1 MEPSPATRGIHALI
15 GEDLAERAGVQ
26 YTELTPRH
34 LLNHCD
40 TERMPDCWTIN
51 PYRGCSFGCRYCYAR
66 YTHEFL
72 GLSDPLDFERKIFV
86 KTGAASVLGAEANQR
101 KLQARPIAIG
111 TATDPYQPAEA
122 SYELTRGILEV
133 LAHYRGLE
141 IGIITKSALIVRDLD
156 LLVRIRE
163 RSRLTISVS
172 LITPYR
178 TLARKLD
185 SGAPTPE
192 RRLKTVQTLAHAGL
206 PVGINALP
214 ILPAINDSARDL
226 ELLFQRAR
234 TYDAG
239 WISVG
244 PLFLASG
251 SRRRFL
257 DWLSEVMPE
266 KLPAYRRLFARG
278 IDVDPGWAAELDRR
292 VASLRER
299 TGLPDRASRTRGA
312 EQLLLP
318 GVQRA
323 TRQPLSGRQSALG
336 APAGR
341 QDS

>member
-1 MEPSPATRGIHALI
+1 MEASPITRGGIQALI
-15 GEDLAERAGVQ
+15 GEDLAERAGVR
-26 YTELTPRH
+26 YTELTPRS

-40 TERMPDCWTIN
+40 TARMPDCWTIN

-72 GLSDPLDFERKIFV
+72 GLSDPLDFERQIFI
-86 KTGAASVLGAEANQR
+86 KTEAGSVLAAEANQR

-122 SYELTRGILEV
+122 KYALTRGILEV
-133 LAHYRGLE
+133 LARFRGLE

-163 RSRLTISVS
+163 RSRLAISVS
-172 LITPYR
+172 LITAYR

-185 SGAPTPE
+185 PGAPTPE
-192 RRLKTVQTLAHAGL
+192 RRLKTVQTLARAGV

-214 ILPAINDSARDL
+214 ILPAINDSLRDL

-234 TYDAG
+234 AYDAG

-257 DWLSEVMPE
+257 DWLSEAMPE
-266 KLPAYRRLFARG
+266 KLPLYRRLFARG
-278 IDVDPGWAAELDRR
+278 MDVDPRWSVELRRR
-292 VASLRER
+292 VARLRRR
-299 TGLPDRASRTRGA
+299 TGLPDRAFREPGA
-312 EQLLLP
+312 LQLVLP
-318 GVQRA
+318 GLGRSGA
-323 TRQPLSGRQSALG
+323 TGGLHFSRED
-336 APAGR
+336 AGGTLP
-341 QDS
+341 